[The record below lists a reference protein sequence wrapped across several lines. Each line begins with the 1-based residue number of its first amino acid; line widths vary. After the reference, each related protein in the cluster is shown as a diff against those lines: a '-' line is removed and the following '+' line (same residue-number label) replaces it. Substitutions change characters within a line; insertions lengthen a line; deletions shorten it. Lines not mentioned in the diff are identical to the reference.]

1 MKQQR
6 KKFNIL
12 FRTYGGKT
20 KNKQTGI
27 GHVIRCINLA
37 QKLKHDANIFF
48 LVEDFGGAKEVIDN
62 YHFKFS
68 SKIKK
73 EIGYKEEINLL
84 TKFIQSNNIDF
95 VVVDQHKISDQ
106 IIKKLNNYTKTLVI
120 SDLEKLNFSSD
131 IIVNGF
137 VGLKNQKKYTNHQ
150 LQLLGPKYQIL
161 NTNFSKLHKSKK
173 IFDLLITI
181 GGLDEC
187 NISEF
192 ILNSLNDK
200 LEYLKIKIILGPLV
214 KKTIF
219 IKNLEKKFPKNL
231 IVIHSTNNMAKE
243 ISQTKFGITSGGI
256 TSYEF
261 ASQNIPFA
269 IICDDI
275 HQIPTAEKWSKLK
288 KAVFLGYFNNSNKL
302 HIQKLLVNLT
312 ERKISF
318 KKSNTKLIDGLGS
331 SKVCFE
337 ILNMLQNSK

>member
-27 GHVIRCINLA
+27 GHVIRSINLA

-95 VVVDQHKISDQ
+95 VIIDQHKISDQ
-106 IIKKLNNYTKTLVI
+106 IIKKLNKYTKTLVI

-131 IIVNGF
+131 ILVNGF

-181 GGLDEC
+181 
-187 NISEF
+187 
-192 ILNSLNDK
+192 
-200 LEYLKIKIILGPLV
+200 
-214 KKTIF
+214 
-219 IKNLEKKFPKNL
+219 
-231 IVIHSTNNMAKE
+231 
-243 ISQTKFGITSGGI
+243 IT
-256 TSYEF
+256 TF
-261 ASQNIPFA
+261 
-269 IICDDI
+269 
-275 HQIPTAEKWSKLK
+275 
-288 KAVFLGYFNNSNKL
+288 
-302 HIQKLLVNLT
+302 
-312 ERKISF
+312 
-318 KKSNTKLIDGLGS
+318 
-331 SKVCFE
+331 
-337 ILNMLQNSK
+337 